1 MIRFL
6 PRITPAQRRR
16 SIAAA
21 AVALA
26 VSSALIG
33 SNASAYS
40 LSGTTW
46 PAGSRIV
53 FQLGLGNSVKPL
65 TDGSPS
71 WNAAVAPVFNA
82 WNQKLGR
89 IQMASVVGTTG
100 AASKGDGVNSI
111 AWSPTVYGQSF
122 GGSTLAVTVYLMRSS
137 STVEA
142 DVLFNPAMVFD
153 SYTGPLKFPI
163 GGGTAI
169 ADIQRVLLH
178 ELGHGIGLN
187 HPDQAG
193 QRVDAVMN
201 SVISS
206 RDTLAA
212 DDISGAQSMY
222 GAPTTSTPL
231 PTPTPT
237 PTPTPVSTPPPSTP
251 TPTPAAPSH
260 LANISTR
267 MQVGTAQN
275 VSIAGFIVSGPQPK
289 KLVLRAIG
297 PSLSALGISGAMND
311 PMLELYDSAGTLIA
325 QNDDWQ
331 SSAQASQIAATGI
344 APSSPA
350 ESAAIITVPAGSYT
364 AVVSGWEG
372 DQGVAVVEAYELDSN
387 STRMINISTRGRV
400 ASGEQAMIGG
410 LIIQGSSAKKVIV
423 RALGP
428 SLGAGGI
435 ADALANP
442 SLELRDGT
450 GNLIAS
456 NDNWGSSAQAAEI
469 VASGVPPSDPLESA
483 IVANLAPG
491 TYTAIVRGADN
502 GTGVGL
508 VEVFDLQ

>member
-1 MIRFL
+1 
-6 PRITPAQRRR
+6 
-16 SIAAA
+16 
-21 AVALA
+21 
-26 VSSALIG
+26 
-33 SNASAYS
+33 
-40 LSGTTW
+40 
-46 PAGSRIV
+46 
-53 FQLGLGNSVKPL
+53 
-65 TDGSPS
+65 
-71 WNAAVAPVFNA
+71 
-82 WNQKLGR
+82 
-89 IQMASVVGTTG
+89 
-100 AASKGDGVNSI
+100 
-111 AWSPTVYGQSF
+111 
-122 GGSTLAVTVYLMRSS
+122 
-137 STVEA
+137 
-142 DVLFNPAMVFD
+142 
-153 SYTGPLKFPI
+153 
-163 GGGTAI
+163 
-169 ADIQRVLLH
+169 
-178 ELGHGIGLN
+178 
-187 HPDQAG
+187 
-193 QRVDAVMN
+193 
-201 SVISS
+201 
-206 RDTLAA
+206 
-212 DDISGAQSMY
+212 
-222 GAPTTSTPL
+222 
-231 PTPTPT
+231 
-237 PTPTPVSTPPPSTP
+237 
-251 TPTPAAPSH
+251 
-260 LANISTR
+260 